1 MNFKGLLLSGL
12 ATVFAFNVSASTEIT
27 IYNQD
32 LAMVKKDKEVDLNLG
47 INDVYF
53 DEIAR
58 TAKPE
63 SVIIYGG
70 DFNVIEQNFLNSTL
84 NYGSMLRANI
94 GKNVK
99 TMRINPINGREEFNN
114 AEILAV
120 EGDNPIL
127 RFDYG
132 IETRFSGQVVF
143 DDLPSGLSDSP
154 VLDAK
159 IETDEQGKHEIG
171 LAYLAGG
178 FKWDANY
185 VAKVK
190 NGEKLE
196 VLGRVALH
204 NNSGSN
210 YEKVGINL
218 VAGEVNTVREV
229 MPRMMKTFTNRAVMA
244 NSVELASRA
253 VIGSPE
259 SLNGF
264 YLYKL
269 PFETSLRDGEHK
281 MVSFLDAKEVS
292 YQKEDMIV
300 SPLSFGVNKDS
311 FRDVHPLMTYKF
323 KNTQNDG
330 LGMPLPEGKISFYD
344 TDIDGELQFVGED
357 RINNTAKEQEVLLS
371 MGKNFDVFAKG
382 QILDMHKV
390 GERKYKKNPSD
401 RCVTVENMYVY
412 EVEYEVTNSSKYA
425 SNFVLKQPLYNEG
438 TVFKEDVKGEMA
450 EGNIYQW
457 KIDIAPNETKKITA
471 SVKGHLDVKDCN

>member
-12 ATVFAFNVSASTEIT
+12 AMGVAFNVNASTEIT

-32 LAMVKKDKEVDLNLG
+32 LAMVKKDKEVNFNLG
-47 INDVYF
+47 INDIYF
-53 DEIAR
+53 DEVAR

-70 DFNVIEQNFLNSTL
+70 DFNVIEQNFSNNIL

-99 TMRINPINGREEFNN
+99 TLRINPINGREEFNN

-127 RFDYG
+127 KFDYG

-143 DDLPSGLSDSP
+143 DELPSGLSDSP
-154 VLDAK
+154 VLNAK
-159 IETDEQGKHEIG
+159 IETDEKGKKEVG
-171 LAYLAGG
+171 LAYLASG

-218 VAGEVNTVREV
+218 VAGEVNTVKEV
-229 MPRMMKTFTNRAVMA
+229 MPRVMKTFANRAVMA
-244 NSVELASRA
+244 NSVELVSKA
-253 VIGSPE
+253 VIGNPE

-292 YQKEDMIV
+292 YQKEDMMV

-323 KNTQNDG
+323 KKTQNDG
-330 LGMPLPEGKISFYD
+330 LGMPLPEG
-344 TDIDGELQFVGED
+344 
-357 RINNTAKEQEVLLS
+357 
-371 MGKNFDVFAKG
+371 
-382 QILDMHKV
+382 
-390 GERKYKKNPSD
+390 
-401 RCVTVENMYVY
+401 
-412 EVEYEVTNSSKYA
+412 
-425 SNFVLKQPLYNEG
+425 
-438 TVFKEDVKGEMA
+438 
-450 EGNIYQW
+450 
-457 KIDIAPNETKKITA
+457 
-471 SVKGHLDVKDCN
+471 

>member
-1 MNFKGLLLSGL
+1 MSFKGLLLSGF
-12 ATVFAFNVSASTEIT
+12 VGMFALNASAFTEIT

-32 LAMVKKDKEVDLNLG
+32 LAMVKKDKEVELNLG
-47 INDVYF
+47 VNDVYF

-63 SVIIYGG
+63 SVIIYGD
-70 DFNVIEQNFLNSTL
+70 DFNVIEQNFSNSTL
-84 NYGSMLRANI
+84 NYSNMLKANI

-99 TMRINPINGREEFNN
+99 TLRINPINGRDEFNN

-143 DDLPSGLSDSP
+143 DELPGGLSNST

-159 IETDEQGKHEIG
+159 IEANKKGKHEIA

-196 VLGRVALH
+196 ILGRVALH
-204 NNSGSN
+204 NNSGSD

-218 VAGEVNTVREV
+218 VAGEVNTVKEV
-229 MPRMMKTFTNRAVMA
+229 MPRMMKTFMSRGLAV
-244 NSVELASRA
+244 NSVDLAASA
-253 VIGSPE
+253 VIDSPE

-292 YQKEDMIV
+292 YQKEDV
-300 SPLSFGVNKDS
+300 LNSPLSFGINKDS
-311 FRDVHPLMTYKF
+311 FKDERPLMTYKF
-323 KNTQNDG
+323 KNIQNDG
-330 LGMPLPEGKISFYD
+330 LGVPLPEGKISFYD
-344 TDIDGELQFVGED
+344 TDKDGELQFVGED
-357 RINNTAKEQEVLLS
+357 RINNTAKEQEVTLN

-382 QILDMHKV
+382 EIVDMHKV

-401 RCVTVENMYVY
+401 RCVTVENMYIY

-425 SNFVLKQPLYNEG
+425 TNFVLKQPLYNDG
-438 TVFKEDVKGEMA
+438 TIFKESVQGENLSD
-450 EGNIYQW
+450 NIYQW
-457 KIDIAPNETKKITA
+457 KLNIAPNETAKITA